1 MKFTTWYEMSTR
13 FVNPITYKYLLI
25 STNIVQLFDFVD
37 FALRVKKLRIILI
50 IIFFF
55 YFLWYFSVYFKFSR
69 EIWTKISSKFTKKM
83 NFWTELNFFVQF
95 IQYTDNFELLS
106 SEFFNQRATFPKSNA
121 IWKMNTHNFLRHV
134 KTWNLQTLIGVF
146 D

>member
-1 MKFTTWYEMSTR
+1 MKALW
-13 FVNPITYKYLLI
+13 NLLRDMKCQLDLLNLLPTNIYYI
-25 STNIVQLFDFVD
+25 STNIVQLFDF
-37 FALRVKKLRIILI
+37 ALRVKKLLIILV
-50 IIFFF
+50 FF
-55 YFLWYFSVYFKFSR
+55 YFLWYFSVHFKFPW
-69 EIWTKISSKFTKKM
+69 EMWTKFDSKIIKKT

-95 IQYTDNFELLS
+95 IQYTDNFKLLS

-134 KTWNLQTLIGVF
+134 KTWNLRTLIGVF

>member
-13 FVNPITYKYLLI
+13 FVKPITYKYLLYFNKH
-25 STNIVQLFDFVD
+25 STTVWFCSQSEEITYNTC
-37 FALRVKKLRIILI
+37 
-50 IIFFF
+50 FFF
-55 YFLWYFSVYFKFSR
+55 YFLWYFSVHFKFPW
-69 EIWTKISSKFTKKM
+69 EMWTKFDSKFIKKT

-95 IQYTDNFELLS
+95 IQYTDNFRLLS
-106 SEFFNQRATFPKSNA
+106 SEFFNQSASFPKSNA

-134 KTWNLQTLIGVF
+134 KTWNLRTLIGVF

>member
-13 FVNPITYKYLLI
+13 FVKPITYKYLLYFNKH
-25 STNIVQLFDFVD
+25 STTVWFCSQSEEITYNTC
-37 FALRVKKLRIILI
+37 
-50 IIFFF
+50 FFF
-55 YFLWYFSVYFKFSR
+55 YFLWYFSVHFKFPW
-69 EIWTKISSKFTKKM
+69 EMWTKFDSKFIKKT

-95 IQYTDNFELLS
+95 IQYTDNFRLLS
-106 SEFFNQRATFPKSNA
+106 SEFFNQSASFPKSNA

-134 KTWNLQTLIGVF
+134 KTWNLRSLIGVF